1 MIEVKNLTKAYG
13 NFVAVRTYR
22 SRPSSGSILGF
33 LGPNG
38 AGKTTTMRIITG
50 FMPATA
56 GTVLIDG
63 LDIFTQSLE
72 ARRKIGYLPENPP
85 LYPDMRVEAYLRFVA
100 KLRGVPRAEDRDGAR
115 ARARRLRPDRH
126 GASDLRPALEGLSP
140 ARRAGAGADS
150 RSAGAG
156 ARRADHRPRPAPD
169 SRNSRADSR
178 PLRQAHGRAL
188 DAHPARGLADLRQGR
203 DHRRRPRGARGIP
216 EAACRRAL
224 RSKMFSWTA
233 ITKEQS
239 RGRREAEETLEEV
252 GAGHS

>member
-13 NFVAVRTYR
+13 NFVAVHDV
-22 SRPSSGSILGF
+22 SFKAENGSILGF

-50 FMPATA
+50 YMPATA

-63 LDIFTQSLE
+63 LDIFSQSLE

-100 KLRGVPRAEDRDGAR
+100 KLRERAAREDRTGAR
-115 ARARRLRPDRH
+115 ARARSLRLDRH
-126 GASDLRPALEGLSP
+126 VASDLRAALEGLSP
-140 ARRAGAGADS
+140 ARRPGAGADS

-169 SRNSRADSR
+169 SRNSRADPPSR
-178 PLRQAHGRAL
+178 GQQDGGAL
-188 DAHPARGLADLRQGR
+188 DPHPARGLADLRQGR
-203 DHRRRPRGARGIP
+203 DHRRRPRGARGVP
-216 EAACRRAL
+216 EGNCRPGP
-224 RSKMFSWTA
+224 RSKIFS
-233 ITKEQS
+233 
-239 RGRREAEETLEEV
+239 
-252 GAGHS
+252 